1 MYKKL
6 IRLLKIFYIRI
17 IRSKSS
23 PHNIAFATA
32 LGIFVSCFVPP
43 GAHTVTIIVLAIVF
57 RTDKVIS
64 YAATWF
70 ANPYTMP
77 IMYPVFCYTGS
88 KVVGQGLSFGH
99 IDHELMALFK
109 HFSFYEMEI
118 LGKSL
123 ALPFFIGGAIFGLIF
138 AFISYFIVYYLIIKY
153 REKRDINKQIRLR
166 YHRSKLKRH

>member
-1 MYKKL
+1 
-6 IRLLKIFYIRI
+6 
-17 IRSKSS
+17 
-23 PHNIAFATA
+23 
-32 LGIFVSCFVPP
+32 
-43 GAHTVTIIVLAIVF
+43 
-57 RTDKVIS
+57 
-64 YAATWF
+64 
-70 ANPYTMP
+70 
-77 IMYPVFCYTGS
+77 
-88 KVVGQGLSFGH
+88 
-99 IDHELMALFK
+99 MALFK